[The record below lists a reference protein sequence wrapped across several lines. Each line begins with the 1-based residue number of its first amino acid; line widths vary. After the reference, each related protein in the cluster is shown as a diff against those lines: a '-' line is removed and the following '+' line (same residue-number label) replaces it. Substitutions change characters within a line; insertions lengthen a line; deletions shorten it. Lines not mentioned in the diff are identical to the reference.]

1 VTSIDYIQQR
11 TVGRITLMIATV
23 WLVSLLV
30 SCFPL
35 FGWKDDDWQKRIQV
49 YQQCLISQD
58 VGYQV
63 TMSFLFIGISLP
75 SKRKY
80 IWGTDRCSQ
89 MKTKKAVPLATP

>member
-1 VTSIDYIQQR
+1 MHWLLCRYWAVTSIDYIQQR

-35 FGWKDDDWQKRIQV
+35 FGWKDDDWQKRIQI

-63 TMSFLFIGISLP
+63 ITDFSVSILLFNP
-75 SKRKY
+75 
-80 IWGTDRCSQ
+80 
-89 MKTKKAVPLATP
+89 

>member
-1 VTSIDYIQQR
+1 MYTVYRYWAVTSVDYIHQR
-11 TVGRITLMIATV
+11 TVRRIGMMIATV

-35 FGWKDDDWQKRIQV
+35 FGWKDPEWHSRIEV

-63 TMSFLFIGISLP
+63 LHC
-75 SKRKY
+75 Y
-80 IWGTDRCSQ
+80 I
-89 MKTKKAVPLATP
+89 AY

>member
-1 VTSIDYIQQR
+1 MTSIDYIQQR
-11 TVGRITLMIATV
+11 TVGRITTMIAIV

-35 FGWKDDDWQKRIQV
+35 FGWKDDDWHERIEV

-63 TMSFLFIGISLP
+63 GANI
-75 SKRKY
+75 Y
-80 IWGTDRCSQ
+80 IYTYNV
-89 MKTKKAVPLATP
+89 A

>member
-1 VTSIDYIQQR
+1 VLLLRYWAVTSIDYIQQR
-11 TVGRITLMIATV
+11 TVGRITWMIATV

-63 TMSFLFIGISLP
+63 ESNLLTKSFL
-75 SKRKY
+75 
-80 IWGTDRCSQ
+80 
-89 MKTKKAVPLATP
+89 